1 MVRGRSLGQKQRQH
15 DNQTWIAVDKV
26 LPGGSYE
33 FQDMGNRKRASNCV
47 DGVGVP
53 WSASLLDFDVA
64 PLSISGFPVVPLPS
78 LLLRNS
84 EDKPAIGSGTAYIP
98 GLFECAEIDFQD
110 RSALYGYTISV
121 VQQAKRA
128 RFLPQSLGLERG
140 RNMDSR
146 ETRAILAGETH
157 TGFDDNALLHSRNTE
172 NCGNAQLDLLAV
184 EHDLWEDLRG
194 AHYKATEQSP

>member
-15 DNQTWIAVDKV
+15 DNQTLITVDKF
-26 LPGGSYE
+26 LPGGSY
-33 FQDMGNRKRASNCV
+33 DGKDIGDRTNASNCA

-53 WSASLLDFDVA
+53 WLDLDVA
-64 PLSISGFPVVPLPS
+64 PLSITGFPVVPLPS
-78 LLLRNS
+78 LLRRNF

-110 RSALYGYTISV
+110 RLALYGYIISV

-128 RFLPQSLGLERG
+128 RFLPQCLGLERG

-146 ETRAILAGETH
+146 ETTGILASETH

-172 NCGNAQLDLLAV
+172 NCGNAQRDLQAI